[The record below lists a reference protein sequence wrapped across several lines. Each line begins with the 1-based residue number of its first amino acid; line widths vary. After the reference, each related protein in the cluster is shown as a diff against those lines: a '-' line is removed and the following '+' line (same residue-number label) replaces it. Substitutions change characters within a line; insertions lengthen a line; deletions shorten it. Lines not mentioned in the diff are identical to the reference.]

1 MPSVMNPAQRTA
13 FDRDGFV
20 IVRSMFDR
28 AEVDLLIRAMAEDP
42 AVRDHMID
50 RADAKGAA
58 TRISLWNR
66 AGDSVYGLA
75 ARCQRMVDTMEAIL
89 GGPVYHFQS
98 KLTAKEP
105 FVGGAWEW
113 HQDYGYWYH
122 NGCLFPFLASCMI
135 ALDPTSRE
143 NGCLKM
149 VRTSHLMG
157 RIDHVPVLG
166 EGQNVADP
174 KRMEHILKVCE
185 TVYCEMAPG
194 DGLFFHANT
203 LHSSEQNRSASRR
216 WTLLCCYNRVDNDT
230 VKREDDRYCVLLE
243 KVPDD
248 AIKKAGLRFSDG
260 ASEHFATKPF
270 VPKVNAAAE

>member
-1 MPSVMNPAQRTA
+1 MPSIMSPAQRAA

-20 IVRSMFDR
+20 IVPGMFDR
-28 AEVDLLIRAMAEDP
+28 AEIDLLLQAMERDP

-50 RADAKGAA
+50 RADAEGAA

-75 ARCQRMVDTMEAIL
+75 ARCRRMVDTMEEIL

-105 FVGGAWEW
+105 RVGGAWEW
-113 HQDYGYWYH
+113 HQDYGYWYY
-122 NGCLFPFLASCMI
+122 NGCLFPHLASCMI
-135 ALDPTSRE
+135 ALDATSRE

-157 RIDHVPVLG
+157 RIDHVPVPG

-174 KRMEHILKVCE
+174 KRMEHILKARE
-185 TVYCEMAPG
+185 TVYCEMQPG
-194 DGLFFHANT
+194 DGLFFHGNT
-203 LHSSEQNRSASRR
+203 LHSSEQNRSEKRR

-230 VKREDDRYCVLLE
+230 CRREDDRYYVPLE
-243 KVPDD
+243 KVPDE
-248 AIKKAGLRFSDG
+248 AIKQAGLKFSDG
-260 ASEHFATKPF
+260 VGEHFASKPF
-270 VPKVNAAAE
+270 VPKVTAAE